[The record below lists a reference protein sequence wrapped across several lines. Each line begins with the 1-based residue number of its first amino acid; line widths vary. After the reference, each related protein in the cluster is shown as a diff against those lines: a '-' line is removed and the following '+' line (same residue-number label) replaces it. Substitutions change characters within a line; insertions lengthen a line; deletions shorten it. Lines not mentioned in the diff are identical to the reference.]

1 MKRDAHYYA
10 LLAFCRACGFSK
22 ESAQVIAH
30 ASQFVDDAKIN
41 LIYLDPENFN
51 VQYELVNQRPAFFNM
66 ATCHSYFRMETFNY
80 EAMVNNTVAFHFVP
94 GLKGENFTKRLR
106 CMEESPIIMDIL
118 EEVLLEDDLIKLG
131 MVLHIYVD
139 TFSHQGF
146 SGIVS
151 KVNAIKNCEAQNK
164 KSLGLLDRTLKIL
177 KQLTQDRYEIYF
189 DKITPAYGH
198 AQALDYPDLPYLEW
212 TYEYDYSDEFNGS
225 YKKIVIDNKDRYQRA
240 FRGVQN
246 LLETYLRQHQHYR
259 DDIVEFKDR
268 EILMDALVYEA
279 HDKDR
284 IKNWQSVLVEQGLL
298 NEEDQDILSYE
309 DDRWLKEAFTNYDRK
324 VFDNRVVENAR
335 LVNNFESSNWYGFYT
350 AAKWY
355 KEKFFTICGKYQLD
369 IQN

>member
-22 ESAQVIAH
+22 ESAQVIAY

-41 LIYLDPENFN
+41 LIYLDPENLN
-51 VQYELVNQRPAFFNM
+51 VQHDLVDHQPAFFNM
-66 ATCHSYFRMETFNY
+66 ATCHSYFRIETFNY

-106 CMEESPIIMDIL
+106 CTEESPIIMDIIK
-118 EEVLLEDDLIKLG
+118 EVLLEDDLIKLG

-146 SGIVS
+146 SGIAS
-151 KVNAIKNCEAQNK
+151 KVNAIKNCEAHNI
-164 KSLGLLDRTLKIL
+164 KSLGLFDRTLKIL

-198 AQALDYPDLPYLEW
+198 AQALDYPDLPYLKW

-225 YKKIVIDNKDRYQRA
+225 YKKVVIDNKDRYQRA
-240 FRGVQN
+240 FKGIQN
-246 LLETYLRQHQHYR
+246 LLETYLEQHQHYR
-259 DDIVEFKDR
+259 DETFTFKNR
-268 EILMDALVYEA
+268 ELLMDALVNKA

-284 IKNWQSVLVEQGLL
+284 IKNWQNVLVEQGLL
-298 NEEDQDILSYE
+298 NEEDHDLLSYE
-309 DDRWLKEAFTNYDRK
+309 DDRWLKEAFDNYDRK
-324 VFDNRVVENAR
+324 VFDNRVVQEGRLADDFEN
-335 LVNNFESSNWYGFYT
+335 SNWYGFLT
-350 AAKWY
+350 AVKWY
-355 KEKFFTICGKYQLD
+355 KEKFFDTCVKNQMVIP
-369 IQN
+369 N